1 MPIVTT
7 VHDSQ
12 VLDPGVVP
20 MAEHDISLD
29 LFATPE
35 GVVAVGGDLSVA
47 RLQLAYRSGI
57 FPWFNAGE
65 PPIAPNRLTPLLT
78 DAYAAQHFGKP
89 SPQAI
94 NSVAV
99 HLLALHAVFKHE
111 FNPAKVQWVRLR
123 ALQNKTT
130 PRHERFHWLTPPD
143 FTDCLTVAD
152 IAAAATAEARGSKT
166 AVFVQQVYTYWSD
179 LHHQVLAQWY
189 ETYISG

>member
-1 MPIVTT
+1 MTPVEFECCS
-7 VHDSQ
+7 DCK
-12 VLDPGVVP
+12 
-20 MAEHDISLD
+20 AELPKLADNAPTHRYLGSSASCWA
-29 LFATPE
+29 LFTNMN
-35 GVVAVGGDLSVA
+35 
-47 RLQLAYRSGI
+47 
-57 FPWFNAGE
+57 NAGE

-152 IAAAATAEARGSKT
+152 IAAAATAEARGAKT